1 MLAIR
6 TGVLDGLAATDLL
19 HQRLLKQRVT
29 ATSGQL
35 VQDPNSKSA
44 CAWRV
49 MARSGAQKSSDKP
62 KDTQD
67 KFNRWFKSK
76 KKVGGSK
83 AWATKDG
90 KDKHEKPKSQGSQLQ
105 SGHARIDD
113 IGKAGVSK
121 GLMQKL
127 LATKQRLLAGNAE
140 AARAGAVKAEPG
152 AWSAAN
158 AERRKKPHFEQAA
171 EDASNSWR
179 KDNNWKGNWKD
190 WEPVDKQSTKQ
201 WVPVVREELVALNR
215 QIAAHAQVRD
225 LAAVRSTL
233 SELEGKKWA
242 NGHTYAAAVHALC
255 RCGDWQGAEAALSRA
270 EKFGLFKRGTGA
282 ASGLITRTSMLRGYV
297 ECARDLGKARALLE
311 RMEKEK
317 AAGRPNVRTAN
328 TFLRG
333 CLTLG
338 SVHDA
343 EAVLQRMNEV
353 WASQKDWRDHGGK
366 PDASTYELVV
376 SLLCQAL
383 RYADARNLAVEAVG
397 KLGASPGCASMFV
410 SVARAALLCS
420 KDDVAAAN
428 VKRARKLLS
437 QEEGFSD
444 SKLSAVA
451 GSGGKRAT
459 RKWSQDGDDR
469 DSARAKSL
477 EVFQSHRRREILS
490 DLKEIEEFIDKK
502 SHTSSSKRKLDTV
515 DLDGLYTRT
524 LCFEDYGDCSVADSE
539 TLGDAM
545 CRRICDKFGLHSS
558 TSSAKGI
565 SKRFNSAFTEQPSK
579 KQKKARRFDLKSIFC
594 EDRDRP
600 LHLELCS
607 GSGEWLC
614 SQAHVRVACIDE
626 HDEHQLTEHNSD
638 RLRISIFQQYV
649 S

>member
-1 MLAIR
+1 
-6 TGVLDGLAATDLL
+6 
-19 HQRLLKQRVT
+19 
-29 ATSGQL
+29 
-35 VQDPNSKSA
+35 
-44 CAWRV
+44 

-90 KDKHEKPKSQGSQLQ
+90 KDKDEKPKSQGSQLQ

-524 LCFEDYGDCSVADSE
+524 LCFEDYGDCSALRDPSADWVACELRFDRAARCFQRFALRGLSQAGNAG
-539 TLGDAM
+539 LIVGDARM
-545 CRRICDKFGLHSS
+545 ALE
-558 TSSAKGI
+558 
-565 SKRFNSAFTEQPSK
+565 KRLMP
-579 KQKKARRFDLKSIFC
+579 
-594 EDRDRP
+594 
-600 LHLELCS
+600 
-607 GSGEWLC
+607 
-614 SQAHVRVACIDE
+614 
-626 HDEHQLTEHNSD
+626 
-638 RLRISIFQQYV
+638 
-649 S
+649 